1 MFSLKSFLPIKPL
14 SSLNFIIN
22 YKEKVLFLS
31 LLAFKVVVVDVV
43 VVVVVVVVFAA
54 AAVVPLFADDASNSR
69 RKEEFSQVV
78 S

>member
-1 MFSLKSFLPIKPL
+1 MFSLKSFFPIKLL

-22 YKEKVLFLS
+22 FKEKVLFLS
-31 LLAFKVVVVDVV
+31 LLAFKVVVVD
-43 VVVVVVVVFAA
+43 VVVVVVVFAA